1 MLVNDLGGGVNPTMG
16 IRNFNLQ
23 RSQVIKRGNSGLN
36 PVLNIYPFPP
46 LLPYFLFAYLGSKKN
61 PPS

>member
-1 MLVNDLGGGVNPTMG
+1 MLVKDLGGGANLTMG

-23 RSQVIKRGNSGLN
+23 RSQVIRKGCSGLN

-46 LLPYFLFAYLGSKKN
+46 LLPCFLFALSNKKRKLR
-61 PPS
+61 